1 MITLY
6 ARRDSSNCAK
16 VFLLLDLLD
25 LPFDLI
31 PMGRGS
37 GARDTV
43 AFERL
48 TPFGK
53 VPVITDGALVAWES
67 NAILRSLAKRT
78 QRNTVWPEDQRQ
90 QTRIDGWMDWASLS
104 LTPPLTRLRKVR
116 AAGGEGE
123 LAAVIEA
130 ATLLDW
136 QLGQS
141 PFIAGD
147 TLSLADIAAAPSVYR
162 LGLLS
167 AQEPH
172 LPKLP
177 HLLAYRETLETDPLY
192 RLHIRDALT

>member
-1 MITLY
+1 MKLY
-6 ARRDSSNCAK
+6 FDPVTVNCRK
-16 VFLLLDLLD
+16 VLAGLDLIGAAFD
-25 LPFDLI
+25 EEKVDYFGGGHTGPEYTAINPNQSLPALI
-31 PMGRGS
+31 DDGF
-37 GARDTV
+37 TV
-43 AFERL
+43 
-48 TPFGK
+48 
-53 VPVITDGALVAWES
+53 WES